1 MYDTISMIAS
11 LDVKEVFVSELMFIL
26 LKREPRPIRRKF
38 NRQWKNVT
46 TIILFSSLQE
56 VEKILKSNKWNFSW
70 DDNNNLR
77 YWYIHSP
84 VRPHPVTGEK
94 MWFNQV
100 TSYNAS
106 YFRDLPL
113 YKNINMPDDHYP
125 FHSYYGDGSVIQ
137 PAVLQHI
144 RAAMWSC
151 ALGFRWRTNDVV
163 VIDNLQ
169 VLHGRMGWTG
179 ERTLVTT
186 LIDEWWKVP
195 LMGDAKNMQVQ
206 SGI

>member
-1 MYDTISMIAS
+1 MLS
-11 LDVKEVFVSELMFIL
+11 
-26 LKREPRPIRRKF
+26 RKYGTVDIKKKF
-38 NRQWKNVT
+38 KCQWKNVT

-56 VEKILKSNKWNFSW
+56 VEKILKSYKWNFSW

-84 VRPHPVTGEK
+84 VRPHPVTGGK

-125 FHSYYGDGSVIQ
+125 FHSYYGDGSIIQ
-137 PAVLQHI
+137 PSVLQHI

-151 ALGFRWRTNDVV
+151 AMGFSWRTNDVV

-179 ERTLVTT
+179 ERTLSC
-186 LIDEWWKVP
+186 DHAYWWVMKGF
-195 LMGDAKNMQVQ
+195 LNGRCKKHASTIRDINYSKYLLSINYYY
-206 SGI
+206 SN